1 MGNMTDRPHGLE
13 TLRYVRLMLLVVPL
27 LLIVA
32 ILIYAVVNHRI
43 EDSISSYYL
52 GPARDLFVAMVV
64 ATGILLVVY
73 SGTPM
78 EDLALNL
85 AGFYAMFVA
94 LVPTRFEAS
103 LDLLD
108 EAGRSR
114 AVLSV
119 RVAII
124 AVLIVTAVFA
134 YLGRRTRRWP
144 SPDLLGT
151 PRRRF
156 LMILCGLLLAAFLL
170 LVIWRVIEGTY
181 FAGVHITAAFL
192 LVCSMAVAIA
202 SHLGTGACATAT
214 PAVDGGP
221 TTRRS
226 SG

>member
-73 SGTPM
+73 SGAPM

-94 LVPTRFEAS
+94 LVPPAS
-103 LDLLD
+103 KPRWPCSMRRGVRAPSCPCAWPSSRCSSSPRSLPIWAGGPG
-108 EAGRSR
+108 AGR
-114 AVLSV
+114 APTCW
-119 RVAII
+119 A
-124 AVLIVTAVFA
+124 
-134 YLGRRTRRWP
+134 RR
-144 SPDLLGT
+144 G
-151 PRRRF
+151 
-156 LMILCGLLLAAFLL
+156 G
-170 LVIWRVIEGTY
+170 
-181 FAGVHITAAFL
+181 
-192 LVCSMAVAIA
+192 A
-202 SHLGTGACATAT
+202 S
-214 PAVDGGP
+214 
-221 TTRRS
+221 
-226 SG
+226 